1 MLKIIYIWRG
11 TTNWSLW
18 NGGVALERVKRLD
31 RYQKGVLLLMIAVV
45 LAFTVIY
52 PMTIAREGF
61 AYENAILI
69 PAQEN
74 GNTVYSGKIQGKQAS
89 FTVYTDKTVEFQYG
103 DKIYGP
109 YTAKEDPTAI
119 PKDSEMGEYMTGVEL
134 RQGEKTLFRGGILD
148 QGEYRWLYNEDGSI
162 ENIAFSV
169 TTSNGIAMDEN
180 GNVIDPMEP
189 TASAILGL
197 LNSPELTHKGAWL
210 AWFGGVFVCI
220 VTAISILFVDEL
232 FRWNLAFQIRNV
244 DRVEPS
250 EWEIAGRYITWT
262 VLPIVAMILFVMGLQ

>member
-1 MLKIIYIWRG
+1 M
-11 TTNWSLW
+11 
-18 NGGVALERVKRLD
+18 D

-61 AYENAILI
+61 AYEDAILI
-69 PAQEN
+69 QAQEN
-74 GNTVYSGKIQGKQAS
+74 GNTVYSGKVQGKQTS
-89 FTVYTDKTVEFQYG
+89 FTVYADKMVEFQYG

-109 YTAKEDPTAI
+109 YTAKGDPTAI

-134 RQGEKTLFRGGILD
+134 RQGEKILFRGGILD

-169 TTSNGIAMDEN
+169 TTGNGIAMDKN

-189 TASAILGL
+189 SASAILGL
-197 LNSPELTHKGAWL
+197 LNSPELTHKGKWL

-220 VTAISILFVDEL
+220 VTAISIWFADEL

-250 EWEIAGRYITWT
+250 DWEIAGRYITWT